1 MRPIKQMRT
10 LYFIGVPIVAT
21 FSLLIPQSLGA
32 RILTFFLILLFGGI
46 GVGFTYLIEFI
57 GKKSRRLLGETKKI
71 NESC

>member
-10 LYFIGVPIVAT
+10 IYFIGVPIVAT

-57 GKKSRRLLGETKKI
+57 GKKVGDYWGKLKNK
-71 NESC
+71 